1 MEIINDTEKAVQV
14 FNALKSNELNL
25 RREPVAARKEKLK
38 RLLSNIERY
47 SARIEEAIFADF
59 HKPAVEVRL
68 TEIFPV
74 TSEIKHVVRNL
85 TAWAQ
90 EKRTATPITFFGA
103 SSKVVYKPK
112 GIVLIISPWNY
123 PFQLAVGPLV
133 SALAAGNGAVLKP
146 SELSPNTSA
155 VIAELIAETFSED
168 EVTVLQ
174 GGKEIAQT
182 LLDLPFDHIF
192 FTGSTSIGK
201 IVMEKAAQHLS
212 GVTLELGGKSP
223 VIIDSTADLKDA
235 AQKVAWGK
243 YLNAGQTCIA
253 PDYVLIPEEKKAE
266 FVKLLKSNILK
277 LYGDVSEIDKNPDY
291 CHIVNENH
299 LRMLENLTAD
309 AVNKGAKI
317 EVGGKTLEG
326 NTFQPTLLT
335 NVSLDTEI
343 MKNEIF
349 GPVLPVLDY
358 KTEEEFY
365 NIIGENPN
373 PLALYIF
380 SKNKKFTDKII
391 NEIPSG
397 GAAINDVVV
406 HFANYGLP
414 FGGVKGS
421 GFGKG
426 HGYYGFLEF
435 SHERSVMKQKK
446 FTTIKMFYPPYT
458 KSVKKLIDLII
469 KFF

>member
-1 MEIINDTEKAVQV
+1 MEIINDTEKAAKV
-14 FNALKSNELNL
+14 FKALKSNELNL
-25 RREPVAARKEKLK
+25 RREPVAGRKEKLK
-38 RLLSNIERY
+38 RLLKNIEKF
-47 SARIEEAIFADF
+47 SKRIEEAIFADF
-59 HKPAVEVRL
+59 HKPAAEVRL

-74 TSEIKHVVRNL
+74 TSEIKYVVRNL
-85 TAWAQ
+85 TAWTQ

-103 SSKVVYKPK
+103 SSKIVYQPK

-133 SALAAGNGAVLKP
+133 SAIAAGNGAVLKP
-146 SELSPNTSA
+146 SELSPNTSS

-174 GGKEIAQT
+174 GDKEIAQA

-192 FTGSTSIGK
+192 FTGSTAIGK
-201 IVMEKAAQHLS
+201 VVMEKAAQHLA

-235 AQKVAWGK
+235 AQKVTWGK
-243 YLNAGQTCIA
+243 FLNAGQTCIA
-253 PDYVLIPEEKKAE
+253 PDYVLIHEGKKTE
-266 FVKLLKSNILK
+266 FLKLVKDNIYK
-277 LYGDVSEIDKNPDY
+277 LYGEISEIDKNPDY
-291 CHIVNENH
+291 CHIVNGNH

-309 AVNKGAKI
+309 AVNKGAEI
-317 EVGGKTLEG
+317 EVGGKILEG
-326 NTFQPTLLT
+326 NTFQPTILT
-335 NVSLDTEI
+335 NVSADSEI

-349 GPVLPVLDY
+349 GPVLPLLGY
-358 KTEEEFY
+358 ASEKELFE
-365 NIIGENPN
+365 IIARNPN

-380 SKNKKFTDKII
+380 SKNKKFTDKIV

-406 HFANYGLP
+406 HFANYVLP
-414 FGGVKGS
+414 FGGVKES

-435 SHERSVMKQKK
+435 SHERAVMKQKK
-446 FTTIKMFYPPYT
+446 FTTIKMFYPPFT
-458 KSVKKLIDLII
+458 KRVKKLIDWII